1 MKRRRPIAMLSD
13 GAFAVCRYYS
23 TRKIILQG
31 VLFRNLHAKKLYSY
45 VTNKNR
51 VGDNNRG
58 SQYAPEKESK
68 GTKMKYEIVG
78 IEHAVGDFTPT
89 SGRNANTVQHY
100 DVYRLHTLKYSK
112 DAYGKITAVV
122 RATPDQMGQIV
133 ADLGGNIVDV
143 PGHVLDM
150 EVRNSFGKINLT
162 DYEVVR

>member
-1 MKRRRPIAMLSD
+1 MITIINLISELNLLKQYITHTVVLQ
-13 GAFAVCRYYS
+13 VKCS
-23 TRKIILQG
+23 TGTSCI
-31 VLFRNLHAKKLYSY
+31 KKLYSY

-58 SQYAPEKESK
+58 SKHAPEKESK

-100 DVYRLHTLKYSK
+100 DIYRLHTPKNSK
-112 DAYGKITAVV
+112 DAYGQITAVV
-122 RATPDQMGQIV
+122 RATPDQIGEII
-133 ADLGGNIVDV
+133 ADLGGNIAEV

>member
-1 MKRRRPIAMLSD
+1 MEDTSLFI
-13 GAFAVCRYYS
+13 YIQTIYS
-23 TRKIILQG
+23 IIPHKPT
-31 VLFRNLHAKKLYSY
+31 FFNKSRNIKLYCKKLYSY

-58 SQYAPEKESK
+58 SKYAPEKESK

-100 DVYRLHTLKYSK
+100 DVYRLHTLKNSK
-112 DAYGKITAVV
+112 DAYGQITAVV

-150 EVRNSFGKINLT
+150 EVRNSFGKLNLT

>member
-1 MKRRRPIAMLSD
+1 MKT
-13 GAFAVCRYYS
+13 VCQCLLTKKS
-23 TRKIILQG
+23 E
-31 VLFRNLHAKKLYSY
+31 NKKLYSY

-58 SQYAPEKESK
+58 SKYAPEKK
-68 GTKMKYEIVG
+68 VRVQKMKYEIVG

-100 DVYRLHTLKYSK
+100 DVFRLHTLKNSK
-112 DAYGKITAVV
+112 DAYGQITAIV
-122 RATPDQMGQIV
+122 RATPDQMGQII
-133 ADLGGNIVDV
+133 ADLGGNIADV

>member
-1 MKRRRPIAMLSD
+1 MCAGSAPRRYNIRLYYTGFCTIRQEY
-13 GAFAVCRYYS
+13 GAGKHVVKY
-23 TRKIILQG
+23 
-31 VLFRNLHAKKLYSY
+31 RNKKLYSY

-58 SQYAPEKESK
+58 SKYAPEKESK

-100 DVYRLHTLKYSK
+100 DVYRLHTLKNSK
-112 DAYGKITAVV
+112 DAYGQITAVV

>member
-1 MKRRRPIAMLSD
+1 MQGQGRRFSED
-13 GAFAVCRYYS
+13 
-23 TRKIILQG
+23 
-31 VLFRNLHAKKLYSY
+31 KKLYSY

-58 SQYAPEKESK
+58 SKYAPEKESK

-100 DVYRLHTLKYSK
+100 DVYRLHTLKNSK
-112 DAYGKITAVV
+112 DAYGQITAVV

-150 EVRNSFGKINLT
+150 EVRNSFGKINLI